1 MKKIIGFIGLCL
13 SLTAAF
19 ALNAPQ
25 LRCLSVNDA
34 GEVTLSWMASTE
46 TSGFLRY
53 EIYYTTDL
61 AVPFTLVGQ
70 VPNLAATTSYTHVA
84 ADALNNTQCFYY
96 VAACSASECYSSDTL
111 STIEFY
117 LANLGNGLAILDW
130 APPIN
135 PPLST
140 YSTDY
145 QIDRNLYG
153 TWSTLA
159 STSQLSYRD
168 TIDICEAS
176 LGYRVQLADAS
187 GCRNVSRPLSDVF
200 SDLSAPDIP
209 QLDSVSVDFTNSRIR
224 LGWERSFAE
233 DVSAYIIYHFE
244 SGLWVPMDT
253 VFGMNNTT
261 WVDAVNGADAMQ
273 QYRIAALD
281 SCLNSSPMSEAQHNI
296 RVTSTHD
303 LCRREAT
310 LTWEEYENMP
320 MEVEA
325 YRVYYSENGGPLIWA
340 GETDGDTRTFTLQ
353 NLVPQSQY
361 RCVIQ
366 AVNYGGN
373 VTATSTKCEFLFN
386 SDDNQDFCYIR
397 YVTVVDNA
405 KIEIKVSTGTTV
417 SFSKVHLYR
426 SAGDDQHF
434 VHYAEQTNDGTD
446 TYVFEDDAVQ
456 VDKFYYYYRA
466 AVENDC
472 DVESAQSNVAHNIIL
487 RGEVDNEA
495 RQNLLEWDT
504 YDGWNGGVAG
514 YSVYRQLESTASFDP
529 VTLTLNA
536 NNYQDDVTS
545 HRRDGENFTYFVE
558 AEESAG
564 DLGFMEKS
572 RSNTIE
578 LKQLP
583 QTYIPNAFCPRAGG
597 QNSVF
602 KPVNSYVTME
612 NYNMWIYSREGTL
625 VFHTTDPNL
634 GWNGGYNG
642 DLMPTAC
649 YVYIISYT
657 YGTDG
662 EFEASGT
669 VTLIR

>member
-1 MKKIIGFIGLCL
+1 M
-13 SLTAAF
+13 LTVLMSVRAIDP
-19 ALNAPQ
+19 PQ
-25 LRCLSVNDA
+25 LRCLAVDA
-34 GEVTLSWMASTE
+34 TGAVTLTWVPPANT
-46 TSGFLRY
+46 TGFTNY
-53 EIYYTTDL
+53 EIFYSIVGTT
-61 AVPFTLVGQ
+61 FTSVGQ
-70 VPNLAATTSYTHVA
+70 VNDVTATTFIHTT
-84 ADALNNTQCFYY
+84 ADAINNARCYYY
-96 VAACSASECYSSDTL
+96 VTAVAGTQSASSDTL
-111 STIEFY
+111 APIELY
-117 LANLGNGLAILDW
+117 LTNGNGTAILNWD
-130 APPIN
+130 APHAPALPSFADAYDILREYPATVWN
-135 PPLST
+135 T
-140 YSTDY
+140 
-145 QIDRNLYG
+145 IG
-153 TWSTLA
+153 
-159 STSQLSYRD
+159 STSALVYRNVTD
-168 TIDICEAS
+168 VCEATI
-176 LGYRVQLADAS
+176 GYRVELADAS
-187 GCRNVSRPLSDVF
+187 GCRNVSRPLHDIF
-200 SDLSAPDIP
+200 TDRTPPEIP

-244 SGLWVPMDT
+244 SGLWVPVDT

-320 MEVEA
+320 MEVES

-434 VHYAEQTNDGTD
+434 VHYAVQTNDGTD